1 MQAYVS
7 KAEAEAYFAQRIDSE
22 AWEKADDITREA
34 ALVTAT
40 RRIDMQRLRR
50 KWTGPDNAPQ
60 AVKDA
65 CCEEALFMLAMSADD
80 KVTQRKQT
88 LGIVG
93 ASVGDA
99 NEYAQQ
105 SVVQAR
111 AQGAQRLLSPDARAL
126 LAPYKAGVAT
136 IV

>member
-1 MQAYVS
+1 MTPYVTA
-7 KAEAEAYFAQRIDSE
+7 AEATQYFATRLDSE
-22 AWEKADDITREA
+22 AWEKADDLTRGA
-34 ALVTAT
+34 ALATAT
-40 RRIDMQRLRR
+40 RRINMQRLRR

-65 CCEEALFMLAMSADD
+65 CCEEALFLLAMSADD
-80 KVTQRKQT
+80 KMTQRKQA

-126 LAPYKAGVAT
+126 LAPYKAGAAT